1 MGSEA
6 GAVARRQA
14 APPATVGGGHIP
26 PPQNQEAEQ
35 LLLASLIDGP
45 QNNIAEAMA
54 LVGLDDFYREGHR
67 RIFNAITELFAV
79 GEPIEP
85 ITVIEQLTKGGD
97 LDIAGGR
104 DAVLDLMTTPY
115 IAASYRSYAEI
126 VRDTSTQRRLLQV
139 GQEIEVLVAEREGE
153 TTDMVQRAED
163 LIYDL
168 TQKRTRGDFVG
179 TDTLVMTSMER
190 LVAASEHGSE
200 VTGLPTGFEDLD
212 RLTGGFR
219 PSNLVVVAARPSMGK
234 TALALCMA
242 EHVALAEDKA
252 VAIFSLEMSG
262 EELTQRML
270 CSVAMVDASRMRSGR
285 LSADDWPRVSQA
297 ADRLSKAPIF
307 IDDSE
312 GMTVTEMR
320 TKARRLKA
328 RQDKPLGLIVVDY
341 IQLMEGAPNLRRRD
355 ENRVQEL
362 SAISR
367 GLKMMA
373 RDLEVPIIVVSQ
385 LNRSPDA
392 RTDKRPMLSDLR
404 ESGAI
409 EQDADMVLLIYRDDY
424 YEPDSE
430 SKGIAEVN
438 VAKHRNGPTDRVK
451 LAFMGTYAKFAS
463 LASDHDAR

>member
-1 MGSEA
+1 MSSDT
-6 GAVARRQA
+6 GALIPSGGNQ
-14 APPATVGGGHIP
+14 PAIAGGHIP
-26 PPQNQEAEQ
+26 PPQNNEAEQ
-35 LLLASLIDGP
+35 LLLASLIDAPG
-45 QNNIAEAMA
+45 NVAEAMA
-54 LVGLDDFYREGHR
+54 IVTFEDFYREGHR
-67 RIFNAITELFAV
+67 RIFQAISDLFQI

-85 ITVIEQLTKGGD
+85 ITVIEQLMKSGD

-104 DAVLDLMTTPY
+104 DAVLDLMSTPY
-115 IAASYRSYAEI
+115 IAASYRTYAEI
-126 VRDTSTQRRLLQV
+126 LRDAATQRRLLQI
-139 GQEIEVLVAEREGE
+139 GQEIETIVAEREGE
-153 TTDMVQRAED
+153 THQMVQQAED
-163 LIYDL
+163 LVYGL
-168 TQKRTRGDFVG
+168 SQKRTRGDFVG
-179 TDTLVMTSMER
+179 TSDLVMRSMER
-190 LVAASEHGSE
+190 LVAASDQGNE

-212 RLTGGFR
+212 KLTGGFR
-219 PSNLVVVAARPSMGK
+219 SGNIIVVAARPSMGK
-234 TALALCMA
+234 TALALCIA
-242 EHVALAEDKA
+242 ESVALTEDQTVA
-252 VAIFSLEMSG
+252 VFSLEMSG

-285 LSADDWPRVSQA
+285 LSPDDWPRVSQA

-312 GMTVTEMR
+312 GMTVAEMR

-328 RQDKPLGLIVVDY
+328 RHGLGLIVVDY

-362 SAISR
+362 SSISR

-392 RTDKRPMLSDLR
+392 RNDKRPMLSDLR

-430 SKGIAEVN
+430 STGIAEVN

-463 LASDHDAR
+463 LAKDHER

>member
-1 MGSEA
+1 MSPEA
-6 GAVARRQA
+6 GAVARREA
-14 APPATVGGGHIP
+14 ASPAPVGGGHIP

-45 QNNIAEAMA
+45 QNNVAEAMA
-54 LVGLDDFYREGHR
+54 FVGLDDFYREGHR
-67 RIFNAITELFAV
+67 RIFNAITELFGV

-85 ITVIEQLTKGGD
+85 ITVIEQLTKSGD
-97 LDIAGGR
+97 IDIAGGR

-126 VRDTSTQRRLLQV
+126 VRDTATQRRLLQV
-139 GQEIEVLVAEREGE
+139 GQEIETLVAEREGE

-163 LIYDL
+163 LIYKL
-168 TQKRTRGDFVG
+168 TQQRTRGDFVG
-179 TDTLVMTSMER
+179 TDKLVMTSMER

-219 PSNLVVVAARPSMGK
+219 AANLIVVAARPSMGK

-242 EHVALAEDKA
+242 EHVALAEQKA

-328 RQDKPLGLIVVDY
+328 RHGLGLIVVDY
-341 IQLMEGAPNLRRRD
+341 IQLMEGAPSLRRRD

-392 RTDKRPMLSDLR
+392 RNDKRPMLSDLR

-463 LASDHDAR
+463 LANDHDGSR

>member
-1 MGSEA
+1 MKS
-6 GAVARRQA
+6 
-14 APPATVGGGHIP
+14 
-26 PPQNQEAEQ
+26 
-35 LLLASLIDGP
+35 
-45 QNNIAEAMA
+45 
-54 LVGLDDFYREGHR
+54 
-67 RIFNAITELFAV
+67 
-79 GEPIEP
+79 
-85 ITVIEQLTKGGD
+85 GD

-104 DAVLDLMTTPY
+104 DAVLDLMSTPY
-115 IAASYRSYAEI
+115 IAASYRTYAEI
-126 VRDTSTQRRLLQV
+126 LRDAATQRRLLQI
-139 GQEIEVLVAEREGE
+139 GQEIETIVAEREGE
-153 TTDMVQRAED
+153 THQMVQQAED
-163 LIYDL
+163 LVYGL
-168 TQKRTRGDFVG
+168 SQKRTRGDFVG
-179 TDTLVMTSMER
+179 TSDLVMRSRER
-190 LVAASEHGSE
+190 LVAASDQGNE

-212 RLTGGFR
+212 KLTGGFR
-219 PSNLVVVAARPSMGK
+219 SGNIIVVAARPSMGK
-234 TALALCMA
+234 TALALCIA
-242 EHVALAEDKA
+242 ESVALTEDQTVA
-252 VAIFSLEMSG
+252 VFSLEMSG

-285 LSADDWPRVSQA
+285 LSPDDWPRVSQA

-312 GMTVTEMR
+312 GMTVAEMR

-328 RQDKPLGLIVVDY
+328 RHGLGLIVVDY

-362 SAISR
+362 SSISR

-392 RTDKRPMLSDLR
+392 RNDKRPMLSDLR

-463 LASDHDAR
+463 LAKDHER

>member
-1 MGSEA
+1 MSSEA
-6 GAVARRQA
+6 GAVARREA

-85 ITVIEQLTKGGD
+85 ITIIEQLTKTGD
-97 LDIAGGR
+97 LDVAGGR

-126 VRDTSTQRRLLQV
+126 VRDTATQRRLLQV
-139 GQEIEVLVAEREGE
+139 GQEIEILVAEREGE

-179 TDTLVMTSMER
+179 TDTLVMSSMER

-219 PSNLVVVAARPSMGK
+219 AANLVVVAARPSMGK

-242 EHVALAEDKA
+242 EHVALAEDKT

-328 RQDKPLGLIVVDY
+328 RHGLGLIVVDY

-373 RDLEVPIIVVSQ
+373 RDLEVPMIVVSQ

-463 LASDHDAR
+463 LASDHDTR

>member
-1 MGSEA
+1 MSSDT
-6 GAVARRQA
+6 GALIPSGGNQ
-14 APPATVGGGHIP
+14 PAIAGGHIP
-26 PPQNQEAEQ
+26 PPQNTEAEQ
-35 LLLASLIDGP
+35 LLLASLIDAPG
-45 QNNIAEAMA
+45 NVAEAMA
-54 LVGLDDFYREGHR
+54 IVTFEDFYREGHR
-67 RIFNAITELFAV
+67 RIFQAISDLFQI

-85 ITVIEQLTKGGD
+85 ITVIEQLMKSGD

-104 DAVLDLMTTPY
+104 DAVLDLMSTPY
-115 IAASYRSYAEI
+115 IAASYRTYAEI
-126 VRDTSTQRRLLQV
+126 LRDAATQRRLLQI
-139 GQEIEVLVAEREGE
+139 GQEIETIVAEREGE
-153 TTDMVQRAED
+153 THQMVQQAED
-163 LIYDL
+163 LVYGL
-168 TQKRTRGDFVG
+168 SQKRTRGDFVG
-179 TDTLVMTSMER
+179 TSDLVMRSMER
-190 LVAASEHGSE
+190 LVAASDQGNE

-212 RLTGGFR
+212 KLTGGFR
-219 PSNLVVVAARPSMGK
+219 SGNIIVVAARPSMGK
-234 TALALCMA
+234 TALALCIA
-242 EHVALAEDKA
+242 ESVALTEDQTVA
-252 VAIFSLEMSG
+252 VFSLEMSG

-285 LSADDWPRVSQA
+285 LSPDDWPRVSQA

-312 GMTVTEMR
+312 GMTVAEMR

-328 RQDKPLGLIVVDY
+328 RHGLGLIVVDY

-362 SAISR
+362 SSISR

-392 RTDKRPMLSDLR
+392 RNDKRPMLSDLR

-463 LASDHDAR
+463 LAKDHER

>member
-1 MGSEA
+1 VSSEA
-6 GAVARRQA
+6 GAVARRPA
-14 APPATVGGGHIP
+14 ATPATAGGHIP

-67 RIFNAITELFAV
+67 RIFNAITELFAI

-85 ITVIEQLTKGGD
+85 ITIIEQLTKTGD
-97 LDIAGGR
+97 IDVAGGR
-104 DAVLDLMTTPY
+104 DAVLDLMATPY
-115 IAASYRSYAEI
+115 ISASYRSYGEI
-126 VRDTSTQRRLLQV
+126 VRDAATQRRLLQV
-139 GQEIEVLVAEREGE
+139 GQEIETIVAEREGE

-179 TDTLVMTSMER
+179 TETLVMSSMER

-200 VTGLPTGFEDLD
+200 VTGLATGFDDLD

-219 PSNLVVVAARPSMGK
+219 PSNLIVVAARPSMGK

-242 EHVALAEDKA
+242 EHVALTEEKT
-252 VAIFSLEMSG
+252 VAMFSLEMSG
-262 EELTQRML
+262 DELTQRLL

-307 IDDSE
+307 IDDSD

-328 RQDKPLGLIVVDY
+328 RHGLGLIVVDY

-355 ENRVQEL
+355 ENRVQEI

-392 RTDKRPMLSDLR
+392 RNDKRPMLSDLR

-463 LASDHDAR
+463 LASDHDR

>member
-1 MGSEA
+1 MSSEA

-14 APPATVGGGHIP
+14 APPAPVGGGHIP
-26 PPQNQEAEQ
+26 PPQNVEAEE

-54 LVGLDDFYREGHR
+54 LVTHEDFYREGHR
-67 RIFNAITELFAV
+67 RIVNAITELFGV

-85 ITVIEQLTKGGD
+85 ITVIEQLKKKGD
-97 LDIAGGR
+97 LDMAGGR

-115 IAASYRSYAEI
+115 IAASYRSYSEI
-126 VRDTSTQRRLLQV
+126 VRDTATQRRLLQV

-179 TDTLVMTSMER
+179 TNTLVMSSMER

-219 PSNLVVVAARPSMGK
+219 ASNLIVIAARPSMGK

-242 EHVALAEDKA
+242 EHVALTEDKT

-328 RQDKPLGLIVVDY
+328 REGLGLVVVDY
-341 IQLMEGAPNLRRRD
+341 IQLMEGSPLLRRRD
-355 ENRVQEL
+355 ENRVQEI

-373 RDLEVPIIVVSQ
+373 RDLDVPIVVVSQ
-385 LNRSPDA
+385 LNRSPDS
-392 RTDKRPMLSDLR
+392 RNDKRPMLSDLR

-451 LAFMGTYAKFAS
+451 LAFMGTYAKFGS
-463 LASDHDAR
+463 LASDRDGR

>member
-1 MGSEA
+1 VSSEA
-6 GAVARRQA
+6 GAVARRPA
-14 APPATVGGGHIP
+14 ATPATAGGHIP

-54 LVGLDDFYREGHR
+54 LVSLDDFYREGHR
-67 RIFNAITELFAV
+67 RIFNAITELFAI

-85 ITVIEQLTKGGD
+85 ITIIEQLTKTGD
-97 LDIAGGR
+97 IDVAGGR
-104 DAVLDLMTTPY
+104 DAVLDLMATPY
-115 IAASYRSYAEI
+115 ISASYRSYGEI
-126 VRDTSTQRRLLQV
+126 VRDAATQRRLLQV
-139 GQEIEVLVAEREGE
+139 GQEIETIVAEREGE

-179 TDTLVMTSMER
+179 TDTLVMSSMER

-200 VTGLPTGFEDLD
+200 VTGLPTGFDDLD

-219 PSNLVVVAARPSMGK
+219 ASNLIVIAARPSMGK

-242 EHVALAEDKA
+242 EHVALNENKA
-252 VAIFSLEMSG
+252 VAMFSLEMSG
-262 EELTQRML
+262 DELTQRLL

-328 RQDKPLGLIVVDY
+328 KQDLGLIVVDY

-392 RTDKRPMLSDLR
+392 RNDKRPMLSDLR

-463 LASDHDAR
+463 LASDHDR

>member
-1 MGSEA
+1 MSSEA

-14 APPATVGGGHIP
+14 APPAPVGGGHIP
-26 PPQNQEAEQ
+26 PPQNVEAEE
-35 LLLASLIDGP
+35 LLLASLIDGS

-54 LVGLDDFYREGHR
+54 LVSHEDFYREGHR
-67 RIFNAITELFAV
+67 RIFTAITELFGV
-79 GEPIEP
+79 CEPIEP
-85 ITVIEQLTKGGD
+85 ITVIEQLTKTGD
-97 LDIAGGR
+97 LDMAGGR

-126 VRDTSTQRRLLQV
+126 VRDTATQRRLLQV

-168 TQKRTRGDFVG
+168 SQKRTRGDFVG
-179 TDTLVMTSMER
+179 TDALVMSSMER

-219 PSNLVVVAARPSMGK
+219 ASNLIVIAARPSMGK

-242 EHVALAEDKA
+242 EHVALTEEQT

-328 RQDKPLGLIVVDY
+328 REGLGLVVVDY
-341 IQLMEGAPNLRRRD
+341 IQLMEGSPLLRRRD
-355 ENRVQEL
+355 ENRVQEI

-373 RDLEVPIIVVSQ
+373 RDLDVPIIVVSQ

-392 RTDKRPMLSDLR
+392 RTDKRPLLSDLR

-424 YEPDSE
+424 YETDSE

-451 LAFMGTYAKFAS
+451 LAFMGTYAKFGS
-463 LASDHDAR
+463 LASDHDGR